1 VDDDIHIVLL
11 FTRPRSK
18 SCSGSHCT
26 KAISPCVSLRASRRF
41 TPPATDN
48 PPSLMPFATARASLL
63 GAGADQFA
71 LLTDISNG

>member
-1 VDDDIHIVLL
+1 LYEGDLALRFLAGVAALHRLL
-11 FTRPRSK
+11 LLIIGKR
-18 SCSGSHCT
+18 
-26 KAISPCVSLRASRRF
+26 
-41 TPPATDN
+41 